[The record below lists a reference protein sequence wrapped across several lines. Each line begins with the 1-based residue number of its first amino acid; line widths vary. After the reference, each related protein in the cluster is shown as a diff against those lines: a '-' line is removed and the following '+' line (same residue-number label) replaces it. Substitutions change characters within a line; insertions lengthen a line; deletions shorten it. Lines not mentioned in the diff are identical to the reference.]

1 MARASTD
8 ASSSGEHAP
17 LDRQVAASHSG
28 EPSKE
33 PSFPVDGTTRAGDE
47 AFAGEAP
54 DDSFRARVRA
64 FLADHAPREGWTR
77 DEHGRPPRDDAPN
90 EVRVARARRCLSLLF
105 DADLGAISW
114 PRRYGG
120 QGLTNRHQV
129 IFNEEAAA
137 YALPLDIFV
146 IGVGMCAP
154 TVLAHGTDEQRSRC
168 LPPLL
173 RGDEIWCQL
182 FSEPA
187 AGSDLA
193 GVSCR
198 AESDG
203 DSWTVTGQKV
213 WTSGAHNAA
222 FGMLLARSDPGSS
235 RHSGMTMFIVD
246 MSLPGIEVR
255 PLRQMTGTSRFNEVF
270 FDGCRLAPDAA
281 LGLVGQGWRTAITT
295 LMNERVSIGTSNPAG
310 YGHPASALAAEARRR
325 GIIGDTGLADR
336 ISQLAIRERITA
348 LLGKRVTEAM
358 LAGVEPG
365 PEGSLAKLSG
375 TQISKDSAALAM
387 EIVGPAAAAWDG
399 EDQSAAAWAT
409 VQCSTPGLSIAG
421 GTDEIMRNILAER
434 VLGLPREPRA
444 TDLATPGGKP

>member
-1 MARASTD
+1 MAIPAV
-8 ASSSGEHAP
+8 AP
-17 LDRQVAASHSG
+17 SDPEQALHPADNS
-28 EPSKE
+28 EPGKKVS
-33 PSFPVDGTTRAGDE
+33 
-47 AFAGEAP
+47 
-54 DDSFRARVRA
+54 DDDFRWRVRS
-64 FLADHAPREGWTR
+64 FLAHHAPREGWIR
-77 DEHGRPPRDDAPN
+77 DEHGRPPSDDAPN
-90 EVRVARARRCLSLLF
+90 DVRVARARRCLTLLF
-105 DADLGAISW
+105 DAGLAAISW
-114 PRRYGG
+114 PRSYGG

-137 YALPLDIFV
+137 HALPLDIFV

-154 TVLAHGTDEQRSRC
+154 TVLAHGTDEQRSRY

-173 RGDEIWCQL
+173 RGEEIWCQL

-193 GVSCR
+193 GLRCR

-203 DSWTVTGQKV
+203 DGWTVTGQKV

-235 RHSGMTMFIVD
+235 RHAGMTMFIVD

-270 FDGCRLAPDAA
+270 FDGCRLEPGAA
-281 LGLVGQGWRTAITT
+281 LGQVGQGWRTAITT

-325 GIIGDTGLADR
+325 GNIGDTGRADR
-336 ISQLAIRERITA
+336 IAQLAIRERIAA
-348 LLGKRVTEAM
+348 LLGKRVTDAL

-375 TQISKDSAALAM
+375 AQVSKDSAALAM
-387 EIVGPAAAAWDG
+387 EIVGPAAVAWDG

-409 VQCSTPGLSIAG
+409 VQCSAPGLSIAG

-444 TDLATPGGKP
+444 APCAEPGGGQ